1 MMRRRDLLLPLPLAG
16 VLPLATGAAA
26 RALEESHF
34 PSRLHLYVWRNW
46 ELANTER
53 IAQVI
58 GASERDVLTLGRA
71 MGLPRKPRLT
81 NDQLRR
87 IYITVIRQNW
97 HVLPNAQLIEL
108 LGWDAARFAFTLKE
122 DDFLDVKLQA
132 KPELTP
138 LAWHT
143 PTEAEKARA
152 AEMRRT
158 VREVFGRA
166 IDQAGEAPFAFVAQL
181 SKASGKPAAPRA
193 GKAVWTPRYVY
204 SYFALYGD
212 PLLEPEADPFPDGL
226 LERLAASG
234 VNGVWMQAVLNTMA
248 PAKAFPEFG
257 QGWETRIRNLNA
269 MIARAAR
276 FGVKIYLYMNEPRAM
291 PAEFFAKHPEVRGE
305 KFQNWWSMC
314 TSTAAVRDWLSS
326 ALEHIFRQALGLGGI
341 FTISMSE
348 NHTNCFSHGGAWG
361 VKAPVSR
368 DCPRCQGRTSE
379 DVLAEM
385 FTGMRQGIRAA
396 SATADIVHWDWG
408 WPDEMAARLIP
419 KLDRD
424 VMYASISEWSH
435 PVKRGGVESQV
446 GEYSISV
453 VGPGPRAT
461 RNWKIA
467 RESGLRAVAKVAF
480 NNTWEISAVPYIP
493 VPQLVL
499 EHCEKL
505 EKAGVSGLMLSWT
518 CGGYPSP
525 NLEAASYFFYSP
537 RPSRDE
543 ILHRVAAARYGE
555 GAAREVVEAW
565 RLFSEAFTEFPYGV
579 QIYIIPTQHGPAN
592 LLRPEPTGLAPG
604 MMLFPHDAMKN
615 WCGKYPPEVVVSQF
629 GKVAAGWK
637 RGLDR
642 FERAAPGATADLD
655 IARTCYHH
663 FQSAANQVEFYLRRD
678 NNAARARELAEAESE
693 LARRQYDVARRTSTI
708 GYEATNHYYYRPLD
722 LVEKVLNCRDVVKRL
737 QQR

>member
-1 MMRRRDLLLPLPLAG
+1 MMMLRRRDLLLLPFVPASE
-16 VLPLATGAAA
+16 AAAAA
-26 RALEESHF
+26 RVLDEPHF
-34 PSRLHLYVWRNW
+34 PSRLHLFVWRNW

-53 IAQVI
+53 IAKVI
-58 GASERDVLTLGRA
+58 GANERDVLALGRS
-71 MGLPRKPRLT
+71 MGLPRKLRLSD
-81 NDQLRR
+81 DQLRR

-97 HVLPNAQLIEL
+97 HVLPNAQIIEL
-108 LGWDAARFAFTLKE
+108 LGWDAVRFAFTLKE
-122 DDFLDVKLQA
+122 DDFLDVKLQT
-132 KPELTP
+132 KPELAP
-138 LAWHT
+138 LSWHT
-143 PTEAEKARA
+143 PNAAERARA
-152 AEMRRT
+152 AEIRKI

-166 IDQAGEAPFAFVAQL
+166 IDEAGEAPFAFVGQL
-181 SKASGKPAAPRA
+181 SRVSGKPVAPPRE

-248 PAKAFPEFG
+248 PSTAFPEFG
-257 QGWETRIRNLNA
+257 KGWEMRLKNLNA

-291 PAEFFAKHPEVRGE
+291 PAAFFARHPDVRGE
-305 KFQNWWSMC
+305 KFQDWWSMC
-314 TSTAAVRDWLSS
+314 TSTAAVRDWLSAS
-326 ALEHIFRQALGLGGI
+326 LEHVFRSAQGLGGI

-368 DCPRCQGRTSE
+368 DCPRCKGRASE
-379 DVLAEM
+379 EVLAEM
-385 FTGMRQGIRAA
+385 FSAMRQGIRAA
-396 SATADIVHWDWG
+396 SATADIIHWDWG

-419 KLDRD
+419 KLDKD
-424 VMYASISEWSH
+424 VMYSSISEWSH
-435 PVKRGGVESQV
+435 PVERGGVQSQV

-467 RESGLRAVAKVAF
+467 RQSGLRAVAKVAF

-493 VPQLVL
+493 VPHLVL

-543 ILHRVAAARYGE
+543 ILARVAAARYGKD
-555 GAAREVVEAW
+555 AAAEVVEAW
-565 RLFSEAFTEFPYGV
+565 RLFSSAFLEFPYGV
-579 QIYIIPTQHGPAN
+579 QIYVIPTQHGPAN
-592 LLRPEPTGLAPG
+592 LLRLEPTGLLPG
-604 MMLFPHDAMKN
+604 MILFPHDAMKN

-629 GKVAAGWK
+629 GKLAAGWK
-637 RGLDR
+637 RGLDL
-642 FERAAPGATADLD
+642 FERAAPRATADLD

-678 NNAARARELAEAESE
+678 NAARLRELAEAEIV

-722 LVEKVLNCRDVVKRL
+722 LVEKVLNCRDLLKRL
-737 QQR
+737 GQR